1 MLVREFESRCGE
13 ILKLF
18 AKIKKDQLLRAP
30 SASKNSSTRVDEGR
44 KSWNLLAIK
53 MQGTNRCGMGWR
65 RACYVTPDLSYD
77 KEGERKR
84 RANIIN
90 GMGKK
95 KSMKRKG
102 KRLFPAS
109 NRMKETNVSQNGE
122 KKTKNEHHKE
132 QRK

>member
-1 MLVREFESRCGE
+1 M
-13 ILKLF
+13 
-18 AKIKKDQLLRAP
+18 
-30 SASKNSSTRVDEGR
+30 
-44 KSWNLLAIK
+44 
-53 MQGTNRCGMGWR
+53 
-65 RACYVTPDLSYD
+65 TPDLSYD

-102 KRLFPAS
+102 KRLFQAS